1 MNAYGVT
8 AKSMIIMKTKKDN
21 VIDLF
26 GVFGLCFLHGLVF
39 FLMICKVKIK
49 LRIKREMKREQ
60 HIR

>member
-1 MNAYGVT
+1 LIWFTGNSNNPTHILVVNAYGVT

-39 FLMICKVKIK
+39 FF
-49 LRIKREMKREQ
+49 
-60 HIR
+60 